1 MARESHGE
9 SRERPS
15 GSSPQ
20 RTVTLSAAVP
30 SGTTASLSR
39 NSSSPSAPSRV
50 DSSAEFTG
58 ARFMASTTTVTNGYH
73 DRRDQSNAGMFG
85 AAAAEC
91 VFGWISEQRVSDT
104 RQVAREAIIGQE
116 QFLVFHRSK
125 KAHRNDSTE
134 PLHATIVTRTVGPL
148 KDLRNVDGEPE
159 TPCPCPLCSS
169 LCSCPTNTR
178 R

>member
-1 MARESHGE
+1 MARKSHAE

-15 GSSPQ
+15 GSCSQ
-20 RTVTLSAAVP
+20 CTVTVSAAVP

-58 ARFMASTTTVTNGYH
+58 ARFMASTTTATATAVI
-73 DRRDQSNAGMFG
+73 RRTRAGSG

-91 VFGWISEQRVSDT
+91 VFGWISEQRVSNT

-134 PLHATIVTRTVGPL
+134 RRHATIVTRTVLPL
-148 KDLRNVDGEPE
+148 KDLRKVDGEPK
-159 TPCPCPLCSS
+159 TTCPCPLCSS